1 MDLPRYRYEPLSEP
15 SDIRVIELG
24 TNKERIEAYI
34 SHVSISN
41 SSFQALSYTWGNQE
55 QANEAIILDE
65 HGSSIGS
72 IPLTKNLSDALGNL
86 RDAREL
92 KSKVLWI
99 DQICINQLDEKEKS
113 HQAAMMKDIYSCA
126 KQVITYLGPVIHE
139 AGSIEGFWSRIHDG
153 SIQPEQL
160 PPGLELVQE
169 RTYHEGTISKLI
181 RGKDLANEQWI
192 NKEITAL
199 RGHRLVDWNSIMTI
213 PILFATGH
221 LPWVYR
227 EAGRKDSSENTWWER
242 YSRLDPGIRHTRP
255 SLFHNLQRYRH
266 LLCGDPRDKV
276 YAILSLSNDAEVL
289 GLSPDYSPLN
299 TVDMLLKQLSASV
312 LKHAINLNLL
322 CFALLWRQPSSTLPS

>member
-1 MDLPRYRYEPLSEP
+1 
-15 SDIRVIELG
+15 
-24 TNKERIEAYI
+24 
-34 SHVSISN
+34 
-41 SSFQALSYTWGNQE
+41 
-55 QANEAIILDE
+55 
-65 HGSSIGS
+65 
-72 IPLTKNLSDALGNL
+72 
-86 RDAREL
+86 
-92 KSKVLWI
+92 
-99 DQICINQLDEKEKS
+99 
-113 HQAAMMKDIYSCA
+113 
-126 KQVITYLGPVIHE
+126 
-139 AGSIEGFWSRIHDG
+139 
-153 SIQPEQL
+153 
-160 PPGLELVQE
+160 
-169 RTYHEGTISKLI
+169 
-181 RGKDLANEQWI
+181 
-192 NKEITAL
+192 
-199 RGHRLVDWNSIMTI
+199 MTI

-227 EAGRKDSSENTWWER
+227 EAGRKDSSEKRLSWTTVEQTQYSTWWER